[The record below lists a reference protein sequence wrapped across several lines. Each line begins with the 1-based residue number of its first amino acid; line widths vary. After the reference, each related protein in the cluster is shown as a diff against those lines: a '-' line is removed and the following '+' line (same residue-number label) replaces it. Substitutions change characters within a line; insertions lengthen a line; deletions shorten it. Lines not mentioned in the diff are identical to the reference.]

1 MIEWDKV
8 WADQSR
14 RQGGLDCKY
23 GIYRHRHLSSH
34 DRVICWPSMGG
45 SMGNLSKMRRTLVAH
60 QWGALRLDCI
70 WEGGE
75 YRLTPLFT
83 SEELFC
89 SAVVLY
95 EIWHEEEIERP
106 NRRKGNFGKDR
117 GLGDMWGAYI
127 ALVVACQNIRSME
140 NGYVEKKKRLMENG
154 QVGQVWTVC
163 HRSAVVGL

>member
-23 GIYRHRHLSSH
+23 RIYRCRHLSLH
-34 DRVICWPSMGG
+34 DRVICWPSMGE
-45 SMGNLSKMRRTLVAH
+45 SMGNLSKMRRMLVAC

-83 SEELFC
+83 SKELFC

-95 EIWHEEEIERP
+95 EIWCKKEIERP
-106 NRRKGNFGKDR
+106 NRCKGNFGEDR
-117 GLGDMWGAYI
+117 GLSDMWGAYVV
-127 ALVVACQNIRSME
+127 LVIACQDIRLME
-140 NGYVEKKKRLMENG
+140 NGYVEKKKRLIENG
-154 QVGQVWTVC
+154 QVGQVWMVC
-163 HRSAVVGL
+163 RRSAVVGL